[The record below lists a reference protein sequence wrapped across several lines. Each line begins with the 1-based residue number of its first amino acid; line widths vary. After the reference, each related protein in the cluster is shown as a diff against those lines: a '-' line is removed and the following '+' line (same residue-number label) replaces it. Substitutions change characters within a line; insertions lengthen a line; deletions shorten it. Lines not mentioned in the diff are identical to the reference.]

1 MDTLLLQLVAPMQAW
16 GVQSLHGDRDSGLE
30 PSKSGVIGLV
40 CAALGR
46 DRSADLSDLAGL
58 RMGVRVDR
66 EGLLCHDF
74 QKAEPLDA
82 QGKISGKVTIGSRHY
97 LSDAAFLVALE
108 GPDDAL
114 EAIQNALK
122 RPFYMLFLGR
132 KAFPPARPVWRA
144 DGLRHECGLLE
155 ALQAFPPLVAGAPK
169 RRRVMIEE
177 LPWGDYRSR
186 STHFVC

>member
-1 MDTLLLQLVAPMQAW
+1 
-16 GVQSLHGDRDSGLE
+16 
-30 PSKSGVIGLV
+30 
-40 CAALGR
+40 
-46 DRSADLSDLAGL
+46 
-58 RMGVRVDR
+58 MGVRVDR

-132 KAFPPARPVWRA
+132 KAFHPLALSGEQMACATNAACWKRCKLSRPWLPA
-144 DGLRHECGLLE
+144 H
-155 ALQAFPPLVAGAPK
+155 QSAG
-169 RRRVMIEE
+169 
-177 LPWGDYRSR
+177 G
-186 STHFVC
+186 